1 MDLTQIST
9 GNAKFDHLIGLGG
22 TLVTVASLAAAQ
34 LNHKVRE
41 AMDSE
46 GEVPSLFLWLALVL
60 NCLALNIDKAAQ
72 MQKLLKGLPVKQT
85 VKKAAEEK
93 KEEPKAEEKP
103 AEEKPAE
110 EPKA

>member
-1 MDLTQIST
+1 MDLTAIST
-9 GNAKFDHLIGLGG
+9 GNQKVDHLIGLGG

-46 GEVPSLFLWLALVL
+46 GEVPDLFLWLALVL

-72 MQKLLKGLPVKQT
+72 MQKLLKGHPVKQT
-85 VKKAAEEK
+85 IKKVEEEK

-103 AEEKPAE
+103 AEEA
-110 EPKA
+110 PKA

>member
-1 MDLTQIST
+1 MDLNAIST
-9 GNAKFDHLIGLGG
+9 GNQKIDHLIGLGG

-46 GEVPSLFLWLALVL
+46 GEVPDLFLWLALVL

-72 MQKLLKGLPVKQT
+72 MQKLLKGQPVKQT
-85 VKKAAEEK
+85 IK
-93 KEEPKAEEKP
+93 KEETKAEEKP
-103 AEEKPAE
+103 AEEA
-110 EPKA
+110 PKA